1 MIKIS
6 PSILACDFNV
16 LGRELENI
24 KNAGADMAHLDVM
37 DGMFVP
43 NISFGMPVI
52 ESIRKNSDMVF
63 DVHLMIEAPER
74 YIENFLDAGADI
86 VTFHIEATNCPEK
99 CIEIIKARGKKAA
112 ISIKPKTKPEAIYP
126 FLEKCDMILVMTVE
140 PGFGGQSLIPEML
153 DKVREI
159 KNKVNELGL
168 SVDIQV
174 DGGINEKNA
183 PLAIAA
189 GANVLVA
196 GSSVFKASDRRMAI
210 SALRGDNGQ

>member
-16 LGRELENI
+16 LGAELENI
-24 KNAGADMAHLDVM
+24 KSAGADMAHLDVM

-43 NISFGMPVI
+43 NMSFGMPVI
-52 ESIRKNSDMVF
+52 ESIRKKSDMVF

-99 CIEIIKARGKKAA
+99 CIELIKSRGKKAA
-112 ISIKPKTKPEAIYP
+112 ISIKPKTAPEAIYP
-126 FLEKCDMILVMTVE
+126 YLEKCDMILVMTVE
-140 PGFGGQSLIPEML
+140 PGFGGQSLIPEMF
-153 DKVREI
+153 DKVRAI
-159 KNKVNELGL
+159 RNKANELGIYI
-168 SVDIQV
+168 DIQV
-174 DGGINEKNA
+174 DGGINDKNA

-196 GSSVFKASDRRMAI
+196 GSSVFKASDRRAAI
-210 SALRGDNGQ
+210 NSLRGNNE

>member
-6 PSILACDFNV
+6 PSVLACDFNI
-16 LGRELENI
+16 LGKELENI

-43 NISFGMPVI
+43 NMSFGMPVI
-52 ESIRKNSDMVF
+52 ESIRKNSDLVF

-99 CIEIIKARGKKAA
+99 CIEMIKARGKKAA

-153 DKVREI
+153 DKVKEI
-159 KNKVNELGL
+159 RNKVNELGL

-196 GSSVFKASDRRMAI
+196 GSSVFKASDRRAAI
-210 SALRGDNGQ
+210 SALRGDNA

>member
-6 PSILACDFNV
+6 PSILACDFSI
-16 LGRELENI
+16 LGAELENI

-43 NISFGMPVI
+43 NMSFGMPVI
-52 ESIRKNSDMVF
+52 ESIRKKSDMVF

-86 VTFHIEATNCPEK
+86 VTFHIEATKCPEK
-99 CIEIIKARGKKAA
+99 CIELIKARGKKAA
-112 ISIKPKTKPEAIYP
+112 ISIKPKTQPEAIYP

-140 PGFGGQSLIPEML
+140 PGFGGQSLIPEMF
-153 DKVREI
+153 DKVRAI
-159 KNKVNELGL
+159 RNKINELGVD
-168 SVDIQV
+168 VDIQV

-183 PLAIAA
+183 ALAIEA

-210 SALRGDNGQ
+210 SALRGDNA

>member
-16 LGRELENI
+16 LGHELENI

>member
-6 PSILACDFNV
+6 PSILACDFNI
-16 LGRELENI
+16 LGAELENI

-43 NISFGMPVI
+43 NMSFGMPVI
-52 ESIRKNSDMVF
+52 ESIRKKSDMVF
-63 DVHLMIEAPER
+63 DVHLMIDAPER

-99 CIEIIKARGKKAA
+99 CIELIKSRGKKAA
-112 ISIKPKTKPEAIYP
+112 ISIKPKTPPEAIYP
-126 FLEKCDMILVMTVE
+126 FLESCDMILVMTVE

-153 DKVREI
+153 DKVKIIRDKI
-159 KNKVNELGL
+159 NELGL
-168 SVDIQV
+168 SVDVQV

-196 GSSVFKASDRRMAI
+196 GSSVFKASDRAAAI
-210 SALRGDNGQ
+210 NALRGDNA

>member
-6 PSILACDFNV
+6 PSILACDFNI
-16 LGRELENI
+16 LGEELENI

-43 NISFGMPVI
+43 NMSFGMPVI
-52 ESIRKNSDMVF
+52 ESIRKKSDMVF

-86 VTFHIEATNCPEK
+86 VTFHIEATKCPEK
-99 CIEIIKARGKKAA
+99 CIELIKARGKKAA
-112 ISIKPKTKPEAIYP
+112 ISIKPKTPPEAIYP

-140 PGFGGQSLIPEML
+140 PGFGGQSLIPEMF
-153 DKVREI
+153 DKVRAI
-159 KNKVNELGL
+159 RNKINELGL

-183 PLAIAA
+183 PLAIEA

-210 SALRGDNGQ
+210 SALRG